1 MKITIDVGKEDVR
14 NLIDSQDIAEALV
27 EDFAERNPDFWAEK
41 IAKTLPSVIKRRD
54 LNEVVETIVEHL
66 VFDIDIEQLV
76 NEKIEQLFEGEV
88 RQLVQDKI
96 GRVLGNEHEVVR
108 RK

>member
-14 NLIDSQDIAEALV
+14 NLIDSQDIAQALV

-41 IAKTLPSVIKRRD
+41 IAKILPSVMEKYD
-54 LNEVVETIVEHL
+54 LRGVVESIVEHL

-76 NEKIEQLFEGEV
+76 NEKIEELFEGEV
-88 RQLVQDKI
+88 RQLVQDRI
-96 GRVLGNEHEVVR
+96 WRVLGN
-108 RK
+108 

>member
-14 NLIDSQDIAEALV
+14 NLIDSQDIAQALV

-41 IAKTLPSVIKRRD
+41 IARILPSVIKNHD
-54 LNEVVETIVEHL
+54 LNEVVENIVEHL

-76 NEKIEQLFEGEV
+76 NEKIEQLFEGEA
-88 RQLVQDKI
+88 RQLIQDRIRKL
-96 GRVLGNEHEVVR
+96 LGN
-108 RK
+108 